1 MLELVPCPACR
12 RHVALGERGCPFC
25 GAAIRAARAQ
35 RFVPRALTR
44 AAVFS
49 AALAACE
56 SGSRTTAPASAPVP
70 QQGSAADD
78 DLEKL
83 LDTDQRVVEHPVQTP
98 PPPPPA
104 LSDAGVPTDAAVVD
118 ATPKRTKTR
127 RQKQDTKQAVDIVP
141 DEIIDHRHLAKPY
154 GAPPARRRVV

>member
-12 RHVALGERGCPFC
+12 RHIALDERSCPFC
-25 GAAIRAARAQ
+25 GAAIRVARAP

-56 SGSRTTAPASAPVP
+56 SGSRTTAPTSAPVP

-78 DLEKL
+78 DLEKM

-98 PPPPPA
+98 PPPQVI
-104 LSDAGVPTDAAVVD
+104 DAGVPVPIDAAVVD
-118 ATPKRTKTR
+118 STPKRTKTR
-127 RQKQDTKQAVDIVP
+127 TKKQDTKKAVDIVP
-141 DEIIDHRHLAKPY
+141 DEIIDHRRLAKPY